1 MEIEE
6 SWLKNFKDQYYV
18 KEYEDTVHISI
29 FFIYVNTNNEL
40 EFIKQGPTYILQCNN
55 FEKKD
60 LMENI
65 KKNSYINN
73 RKYKLLSILKYNVD
87 VSANN
92 LEDFL
97 NKYNYDKY
105 IENIKTLDSI
115 NFSNSTKLFN
125 DLNSLFIVYH
135 ENIKP
140 CYTKKIKLLK
150 SHRKTKNKRYKEIKK

>member
-29 FFIYVNTNNEL
+29 FFIYINTNNEL

-73 RKYKLLSILKYNVD
+73 RKYKLLSILKYNID

-105 IENIKTLDSI
+105 IENIKTLDNI

>member
-73 RKYKLLSILKYNVD
+73 RKYKLLSILKYNID

-97 NKYNYDKY
+97 NKYNYDKC